1 MCWSKLPV
9 KKRKGPIQTFSDLKT
24 ALQPLYPRWL
34 DKNKTFIPISPIFPK
49 IVFRPE
55 TIPLYSIVLLD
66 FQNMEILGQ
75 TTGQQ
80 VINMPALN

>member
-1 MCWSKLPV
+1 MCRSKLPV
-9 KKRKGPIQTFSDLKT
+9 KKGKGPIQTFSDLKT
-24 ALQPLYPRWL
+24 ALQPLNPRWI
-34 DKNKTFIPISPIFPK
+34 DKNKTFRPISPLFPK

-55 TIPLYSIVLLD
+55 IILLYSIVLLD